1 MHAAA
6 HGPAI
11 VCKGEPVMLPR
22 ARIFLMLLVIAGA
35 TSAACDVTR
44 TEPGRAPEI
53 DVDAEPGRWPEY
65 DVDWANVDVG
75 TTQRTITVPVVR
87 VVQETREISI
97 PYIDINPPGAR
108 DREERTVTME
118 VEAPHAGYQLRI
130 VEVRATNDTLWVI
143 GELSEGAPPANR
155 EATRVSDQVVINA
168 PEDLDVRRVMI
179 GTRPSGV
186 FNQQFR
192 FFSDR
197 AALDRAIPSGGRV
210 IYKQ

>member
-1 MHAAA
+1 
-6 HGPAI
+6 
-11 VCKGEPVMLPR
+11 MLPR
-22 ARIFLMLLVIAGA
+22 TVIFSMLLAIAA
-35 TSAACDVTR
+35 ASAAACDVTQ
-44 TEPGRAPEI
+44 TEPARAPDI
-53 DVDAEPGRWPEY
+53 DIDAEPGRWPEY
-65 DVDWANVDVG
+65 DVDWANVDIG

-118 VEAPHAGYQLRI
+118 VEAPHAGYELRI

-143 GELSEGAPPANR
+143 GELSEGTPPANR
-155 EATRVSDQVVINA
+155 DVTRISDQVVINA
-168 PEDLDVRRVMI
+168 PDLDVRRVVI

-186 FNQQFR
+186 YNQQFR

-197 AALDRAIPSGGRV
+197 AALDRAIPVGGRV
-210 IYKQ
+210 IYTR